1 MKMWKNEVTNVHIV
15 SVVIGAFGMV
25 SKNIS
30 RYLEIIGFSELEKLQ
45 KARLSRTVRIL
56 REILG
61 CND

>member
-45 KARLSRTVRIL
+45 KTRLSRTVRIL

-61 CND
+61 YND